1 MFLHLAIL
9 FTYNMRLDAFWRCDR
24 TQHKNQQHAGCPLF
38 WFFCSKE
45 KAEVAIMSCEKI
57 SGEFTNLKNIERNLP
72 YWPFLGRALPR
83 SGPLE
88 FAYQLALLKQCKK
101 GKGCSA
107 KQNFFWRYTYM
118 TSLWSSFLR
127 GFEQVSWV
135 QGRDVASKYKTCVK
149 FCPLIVEFRE
159 LSKLTTWENITSKLI
174 NGQRSTSPPQNQ
186 FDHFCLLNHAQCSP
200 NFRTSK
206 ETCCS
211 AKMYTVHFPHHI
223 EIMRSRGGKM
233 TRGIA
238 NLWGFLA
245 GQKGFKMYHFFINT
259 QVEHGKLASK
269 IRAPVF
275 WENCRLSLVI
285 SHEFICVIQC
295 SNLAGPNHL
304 RDNIH
309 SIDVSVCYIPSL
321 KLT

>member
-1 MFLHLAIL
+1 MIIFFERIWAGQLGSRSGCSIQVQNMCQIL
-9 FTYNMRLDAFWRCDR
+9 SINSRI
-24 TQHKNQQHAGCPLF
+24 P
-38 WFFCSKE
+38 
-45 KAEVAIMSCEKI
+45 
-57 SGEFTNLKNIERNLP
+57 
-72 YWPFLGRALPR
+72 RALKAQ
-83 SGPLE
+83 LE
-88 FAYQLALLKQCKK
+88 RI
-101 GKGCSA
+101 SIP
-107 KQNFFWRYTYM
+107 N
-118 TSLWSSFLR
+118 SST
-127 GFEQVSWV
+127 V
-135 QGRDVASKYKTCVK
+135 
-149 FCPLIVEFRE
+149 
-159 LSKLTTWENITSKLI
+159 
-174 NGQRSTSPPQNQ
+174 NGQLPLPPNQ

-285 SHEFICVIQC
+285 SYESYNVQTLRAPIIWETTSTPLMWVFVIYPPWNYFQGRKC
-295 SNLAGPNHL
+295 
-304 RDNIH
+304 
-309 SIDVSVCYIPSL
+309 
-321 KLT
+321 